1 MRTLYYEPCQKVTPK
16 IGPRTRRKQKDK
28 MYMEQKDKMYMEQKD
43 KMYMDP
49 LHSAGCVFAKGV
61 VFTFPVLPVPRAPE
75 AKRYAVFTYVST
87 LSLHSLSKAVSVLYS
102 SSSFTL
108 RPFSLN

>member
-16 IGPRTRRKQKDK
+16 IGPRTRRK
-28 MYMEQKDKMYMEQKD
+28 QKDKMYMEQKD